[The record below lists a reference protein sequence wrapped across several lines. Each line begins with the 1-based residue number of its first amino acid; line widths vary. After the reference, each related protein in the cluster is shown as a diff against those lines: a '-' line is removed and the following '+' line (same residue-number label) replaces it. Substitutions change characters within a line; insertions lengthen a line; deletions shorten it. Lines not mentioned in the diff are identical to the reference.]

1 MQLLSGA
8 TTGTSP
14 AASSKELLEAVPVV
28 MRFIR
33 RHMRA
38 HRADLSVPQ
47 FRALCLVDQQPS
59 ASLSAVAE
67 HLASSLP
74 TASRIVTGLVSQG
87 LLKRES
93 SSRDRRQVSLC
104 ITPSG
109 RAVMAAA
116 RHATQTRLANEM
128 DLLSANERSVVRQA
142 MQILKTT
149 FAARDARSPGANGHA
164 AAPRSSKLRST
175 HSGTKE

>member
-1 MQLLSGA
+1 MQLLPEA

-14 AASSKELLEAVPVV
+14 AACGKELLESVPVV

-33 RHMRA
+33 RNMRE

-47 FRALCLVDQQPS
+47 FRALCLVDRQPS

-87 LLKRES
+87 LLKRDS
-93 SSRDRRQVSLC
+93 ARDDRRQVSLS

-109 RAVMAAA
+109 KAVMAAA
-116 RHATQTRLANEM
+116 RHATQTRLAREM
-128 DLLSANERSVVRQA
+128 DRLSPAERSIVKQG
-142 MQILKTT
+142 MEILKTA
-149 FAARDARSPGANGHA
+149 FAARDGRPA
-164 AAPRSSKLRST
+164 ATSGQASAPSSRLRST
-175 HSGTKE
+175 PPNGD